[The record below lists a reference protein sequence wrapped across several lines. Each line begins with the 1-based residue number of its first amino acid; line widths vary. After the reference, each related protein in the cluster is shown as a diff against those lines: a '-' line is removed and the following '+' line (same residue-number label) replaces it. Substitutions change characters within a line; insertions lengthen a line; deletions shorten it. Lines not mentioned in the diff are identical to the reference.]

1 MSQMTIP
8 FQKLDQ
14 RRARLGMTKTA
25 VARRAGVSLPTVNRI
40 LAGKELNPSLSNL
53 HAMARA
59 LGVVIR
65 LGGTTD
71 IEFEE
76 LQSPQEYRIRHARDK
91 AKKLIRMVQGTMAL
105 EAQAVDD
112 GTVDDLVEDATHQL
126 LSSMRRLWGE

>member
-1 MSQMTIP
+1 MTIP

-25 VARRAGVSLPTVNRI
+25 MAQRAGVSLPTVNRI

-53 HAMARA
+53 HALARA

-65 LGGTTD
+65 LGGATD

-76 LQSPQEYRIRHARDK
+76 LQSPQEYRIKHARDK

-126 LSSMRRLWGE
+126 LSSKRRLWGE